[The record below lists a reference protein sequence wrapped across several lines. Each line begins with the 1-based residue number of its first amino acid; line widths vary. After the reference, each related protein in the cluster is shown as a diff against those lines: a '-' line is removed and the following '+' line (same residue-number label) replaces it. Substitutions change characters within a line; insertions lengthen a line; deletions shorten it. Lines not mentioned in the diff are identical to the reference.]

1 MQSLTTCLQVV
12 QPKTKTLGQI
22 SHASDMLRHFLY
34 KMLYNLYNVLREK
47 TQIPDVTNMYWSEK
61 IKYIKDQKP
70 LLPKCETEG
79 NSNI

>member
-1 MQSLTTCLQVV
+1 MLQ
-12 QPKTKTLGQI
+12 
-22 SHASDMLRHFLY
+22 HFLY